1 MNNID
6 NIDENLFEI
15 NKSAKNIILNNI
27 LKTENHT
34 DKIFISKDVYNDTS
48 IDKWASKLPTLEG
61 GKILIDSIIK
71 NPTNN
76 IKLLNERQQSFINID
91 LSKLKEYE
99 DDVLWTYLLNNEIKE
114 ESSIHMLYPSTYI
127 ISYINYI
134 DVILDFYHIYKIFFI
149 PLMALF
155 YPLSTIYAPYYY
167 ITKYINPNIKF
178 TDYLGMIYSII
189 KTFMKFTGN
198 LKMDLLKLITMIL
211 YVGIYL
217 YNIYQTF
224 EISYYMYNIKSK
236 LHNKMKGLITF
247 INEAVSIINSVPE
260 KMWKSFYLFDD
271 TDIEDIADFKLNNSL
286 SDIYILWKNDKYK
299 NKISK
304 ILKIIYTIDIVNSIS
319 VLKNTKEW
327 SVPKYVDTKTKIWG
341 MKNPILNNDQKSNPI
356 DLEKNIIVTG
366 PNAAGK
372 TTYVKSITANIVLAQ
387 TLGITYSTKSEVI
400 IYDTII
406 SFMRIVDILGS
417 KSYFE
422 VETEYCS
429 NMIKY
434 ALELTKNNKKGLFI
448 MDEPMHS
455 TPPIEGM
462 STAYAVA
469 EFLGNLNGIK
479 LIITTHFHKLIELE
493 NNYPNKFIN
502 LSVEAIKNSDNIMQP
517 FIFPYKINK
526 GYSKQCIAIELL
538 GKQKFP
544 VDVIKSAIEMK
555 NKLCSEI
562 YSSNN

>member
-1 MNNID
+1 MD
-6 NIDENLFEI
+6 KTDENIFEI
-15 NKSAKNIILNNI
+15 NNSAKKIILNNI
-27 LKTENHT
+27 LKTDKHT
-34 DKIFISKDVYNDTS
+34 DKIFISNDVYNDTS

-61 GKILIDSIIK
+61 GKILIDKIIK

-76 IKLLNERQQSFINID
+76 IKLLIDRQQSFIDID
-91 LSKLKEYE
+91 LTKLKEHE
-99 DDVLWTYLLNNEIKE
+99 NDVLWTYLLNNEIKE
-114 ESSIHMLYPSTYI
+114 ESSINMLYISTYI
-127 ISYINYI
+127 ASYINKI
-134 DVILDFYHIYKIFFI
+134 DVLLDFYHLYKIFFI

-167 ITKYINPNIKF
+167 INKYMKFNVKF
-178 TDYLGMIYSII
+178 TDYLKMIFNVF
-189 KTFMKFTGN
+189 KTFLKFTGN
-198 LKMDLLKLITMIL
+198 FKMDLLKLII
-211 YVGIYL
+211 VIIYIGV
-217 YNIYQTF
+217 YIFNIYQTF
-224 EISYYMYNIKSK
+224 EIAYYMYKIKCK
-236 LHNKMKGLITF
+236 LHNKMKGLISF

-260 KMWKSFYLFDD
+260 KMWKSFYLYDD
-271 TDIEDIADFKLNNSL
+271 ISIDDITDFKLNNSL

-299 NKISK
+299 EKISK

-319 VLKNTKEW
+319 KLKNTKEW
-327 SVPKYVDTKTKIWG
+327 SIPKYVDTKTKLWG
-341 MKNPILNNDQKSNPI
+341 MKNPILNNEQQSNPI
-356 DLEKNIIVTG
+356 DLDKNIIVTG

-387 TLGITYSTKSEVI
+387 TLGITYSLKSEI
-400 IYDTII
+400 LIYDTII

-429 NMIKY
+429 NMIKN
-434 ALELTKNNKKGLFI
+434 AIELTKNNKKGLFI

-493 NNYPNKFIN
+493 NNYPDRFIN
-502 LSVEAIKNSDNIMQP
+502 LSVEAIKNNDILQP
-517 FIFPYKINK
+517 YKFPYKINK
-526 GYSKQCIAIELL
+526 GFSKQCIAIELL